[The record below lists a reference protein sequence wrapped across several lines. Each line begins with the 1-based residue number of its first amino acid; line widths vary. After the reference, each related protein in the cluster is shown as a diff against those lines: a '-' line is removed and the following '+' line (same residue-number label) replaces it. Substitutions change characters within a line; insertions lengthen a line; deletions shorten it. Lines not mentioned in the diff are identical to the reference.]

1 MENYIIRHKEGGY
14 ATIKNGKLTRV
25 SHFCAA
31 QRFTYERAQN
41 AIKNNA
47 NPNFRKC
54 WEIVNE
60 VDCGAFRASQP
71 TAAVM
76 ESNCADST
84 EGEFNWTDV
93 TATQQ
98 KLFKGLFTYRD
109 QCQADLRTVE
119 LEITDI
125 QHYIEFLSLDAAKG
139 YKAYKMLH
147 ERLTRRRFLKDE
159 IAKANF
165 VLSGDASAFS
175 TGKVTEQIQRMES
188 RLYSPRVLMELF
200 GSDTGLTLTAAG

>member
-1 MENYIIRHKEGGY
+1 MDNFVIRHKEGGY
-14 ATIKNGKLTRV
+14 AIIRNGKISRV
-25 SHFCAA
+25 STLRAA

-41 AIKNNA
+41 ALKNNA
-47 NPNFRKC
+47 NPNFRNC

-60 VDCGAFRASQP
+60 VDCMAFPAPEPIPVEETPKAS
-71 TAAVM
+71 
-76 ESNCADST
+76 
-84 EGEFNWTDV
+84 EGEFNWADV

-109 QCQADLRTVE
+109 QCLEDLRAVE

-125 QHYIEFLSLDAAKG
+125 QHYIEFFALDAAKG

-175 TGKVTEQIQRMES
+175 TGKVSKQVQQMEQ
-188 RLYSPRVLMELF
+188 RLYSPRILMELF
-200 GSDTGLTLTAAG
+200 GTDSGFTLTAAG